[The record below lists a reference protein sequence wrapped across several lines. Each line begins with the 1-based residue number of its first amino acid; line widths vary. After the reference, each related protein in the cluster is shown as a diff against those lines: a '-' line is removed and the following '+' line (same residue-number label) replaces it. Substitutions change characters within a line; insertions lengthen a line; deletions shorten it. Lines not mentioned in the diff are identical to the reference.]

1 VVDKLGKE
9 FFFLTMSRVSQI
21 TVAIFVFSKSWRGGD
36 KRLFKAAIMFFIPGV
51 LKCLEK
57 PWILKNASIN
67 SLVSSPDA
75 AHGMTRKVD
84 VDEVKTLQGYLQEAT
99 TDCVET
105 HANHELQEQ
114 SDSVDSLS
122 KMPPHILQPSRL
134 FVDVAS
140 SYADRLRILTFF
152 KHLHDEKWYDL
163 LQEGLSN
170 MFDSLY
176 TKETMVSFLT
186 SSTPLR
192 HPWLSLCGYFLR
204 GCSMYLPATAIVLF
218 HKSHR
223 AYNDIDVKITYAL
236 FCCTLVLEFFSMS
249 LNLSQVSNYSFIM
262 RGREALHSR
271 FGKPRLSGLVAQYT
285 LIGFFSRNKRHN
297 KKVCIVS
304 LLQCK
309 DFLNQR
315 WCMKPCDSSFFIAKL
330 VLQYV
335 KSGWKYQIK
344 NVDSYWKFND
354 QRGQWTLENKCNQDL
369 I

>member
-1 VVDKLGKE
+1 MHLGGQDSITAYNIE
-9 FFFLTMSRVSQI
+9 DNELWTRHVLTAVSQI

-67 SLVSSPDA
+67 SLVSSPDT
-75 AHGMTRKVD
+75 AHGMTSKVD

-105 HANHELQEQ
+105 HANREVQEQ

-140 SYADRLRILTFF
+140 SYAD
-152 KHLHDEKWYDL
+152 
-163 LQEGLSN
+163 
-170 MFDSLY
+170 
-176 TKETMVSFLT
+176 
-186 SSTPLR
+186 
-192 HPWLSLCGYFLR
+192 
-204 GCSMYLPATAIVLF
+204 
-218 HKSHR
+218 
-223 AYNDIDVKITYAL
+223 
-236 FCCTLVLEFFSMS
+236 
-249 LNLSQVSNYSFIM
+249 
-262 RGREALHSR
+262 HSR
-271 FGKPRLSGLVAQYT
+271 FGKPRLSGLVAQYS
-285 LIGFFSRNKRHN
+285 LIGFFSRN

-369 I
+369 IWSLRRPFDESVLLWHITTDFCYYYMGASVDHQCAIAR